1 MLKNELTANNL
12 NWIAVDKLETPIKA
26 KTRIRYLHKEAPSLI
41 KPIDDNLVKVIFD
54 EPQRAIAPGQFAVFY
69 DNDIV
74 IGAGIIESDNCG

>member
-1 MLKNELTANNL
+1 LLKNELTANNL